1 MSKEPT
7 CQTRPMTMQEK
18 LDNWFTYHP
27 PLDDQHERYAQIRAA
42 GKQFAEKLAELCPE
56 SADLTVALRHIR
68 DAVYNA
74 NASIA
79 CGGK

>member
-1 MSKEPT
+1 MNEH
-7 CQTRPMTMQEK
+7 RPMTTEEK

-27 PLDDQHERYAQIRAA
+27 PTSDEHVRYAEIRLA
-42 GKQFAEKLAELCPE
+42 GKEFAQKLVALCPE
-56 SADLTVALRHIR
+56 SADLTVAIRHIR
-68 DAVYNA
+68 DAVYSA